1 VTALSLLLL
10 TGSLL
15 GAAGAFAATVGWLS
29 LGSVPPEAG
38 SVPPEAGSVPPRDG
52 AAPDAAA
59 GARRMR

>member
-1 VTALSLLLL
+1 MTALSLLLL

-38 SVPPEAGSVPPRDG
+38 SVPPRDG